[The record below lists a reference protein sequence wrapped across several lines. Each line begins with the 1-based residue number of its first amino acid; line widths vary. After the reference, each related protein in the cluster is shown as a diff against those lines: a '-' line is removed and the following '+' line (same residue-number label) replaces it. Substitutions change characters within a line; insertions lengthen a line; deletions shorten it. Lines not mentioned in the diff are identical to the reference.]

1 MLRTAKLLHPAS
13 DPAFRPTPGASLPGT
28 LASPR
33 TGLAPAGRRELL
45 ARLRHGCSFALMAP
59 RAAGRTGFSWNTHG
73 TFGQSSGHLSD
84 GSMEVPWKSQA
95 RPHGSESVGPEESS
109 GPGCHNPRLPD
120 SV

>member
-45 ARLRHGCSFALMAP
+45 ARLRHGCSFALIAP
-59 RAAGRTGFSWNTHG
+59 ELLDARDFRGIPR
-73 TFGQSSGHLSD
+73 TFGQSSGHFLGCSRDVLSASRSD
-84 GSMEVPWKSQA
+84 SLRPSGGS
-95 RPHGSESVGPEESS
+95 
-109 GPGCHNPRLPD
+109 C
-120 SV
+120 